1 RRLLTFGRKSEYRPR
16 PLNLNYQ
23 IEQLRKMLERTIPKM
38 IKIELKLDDRLSPV
52 NADPTHMDQV
62 LMNLAVNARDAMP
75 DGGVLTFETSNVF
88 LDEEFAR
95 VHVGAKPGA
104 YVLMS
109 VSDTGHGM
117 DKETLG
123 RMFEPFYTTKEVG
136 KGTGLG
142 LAMVYGVVTQ
152 HDGQVRCYS
161 EPGHGTTFRIYLPAL
176 VAEKDQLETGKHEAM
191 PTDGTETILLVDDG
205 EFLRDLGK
213 TMLEE
218 SGYRV
223 LTAANGKEALG
234 LYTRERERISLV
246 ILDLVMPGM
255 GGNQCLEELLKID
268 PKVRVLIASGFV
280 ADSQITQA
288 LEMGARGSL
297 DKPYK
302 MEEMLQAVCEVLDKN

>member
-1 RRLLTFGRKSEYRPR
+1 MRRLLTFGRKSEYRPC

-23 IEQLRKMLERTIPKM
+23 IEQLQKMLERTIPKM

-52 NADPTHMDQV
+52 NADPNHMDQV
-62 LMNLAVNARDAMP
+62 LMNLAMNARDAMP
-75 DGGVLTFETSNVF
+75 DGGVLTIETSNVF
-88 LDEEFAR
+88 LNEEFAR
-95 VHVGAKPGA
+95 VHIGAKPGA
-104 YVLMS
+104 YVIMS
-109 VSDTGHGM
+109 ISDTGHGM

-123 RMFEPFYTTKEVG
+123 RIYEPFYTTKEVG

-176 VAEKDQLETGKHEAM
+176 VAEKDQLETAKHEAM
-191 PTDGTETILLVDDG
+191 PKGGTETILLVDDG
-205 EFLRDLGK
+205 ELLRDLGK

-218 SGYRV
+218 SGYKV
-223 LTAANGKEALG
+223 LTAAGGTEALD
-234 LYTRERERISLV
+234 LYRREKERISLV
-246 ILDLVMPGM
+246 ILDLVMPEM
-255 GGNQCLEELLKID
+255 GGKQCLEELLKID

-302 MEEMLQAVCEVLDKN
+302 MKEMLQAVREVLD